1 MRPKGSAQELERRRR
16 RAIEL
21 LKEGRSQTEVGSI
34 VGSSQSSVSRWEK
47 LVSSETGLSSKPHP
61 GRKRRLS
68 VGEHRKLE
76 VALTKGATAHGWAND
91 LWTCPRVKELIE
103 RLFGI
108 SYHVDHVRRILVD
121 QLGWTAQRPSRRAR
135 ERDDAA
141 IERWCKEDF
150 PRLKKTP

>member
-1 MRPKGSAQELERRRR
+1 M
-16 RAIEL
+16 
-21 LKEGRSQTEVGSI
+21 
-34 VGSSQSSVSRWEK
+34 
-47 LVSSETGLSSKPHP
+47 
-61 GRKRRLS
+61 
-68 VGEHRKLE
+68 
-76 VALTKGATAHGWAND
+76 TKGATAHGWAND